1 MKTKKNL
8 AIAIFGLLVISCSVV
23 DQLLTFSLDNQ
34 VSFTV
39 PAGFPVN
46 TPVELLTPSISSNST
61 TVFENNDTRA
71 ELVKEVKLKEF
82 KLTITNP
89 SGKTFSF
96 LKSVRM
102 YISTND
108 TDEIELAYLDN
119 ITSTS
124 NTLNLTC
131 TTQKL
136 DKYVKSPTFRLR
148 AKAETKETVSA
159 NVSITADMK
168 FQVTADPF
176 Q

>member
-1 MKTKKNL
+1 MKTKKHL
-8 AIAIFGLLVISCSVV
+8 AVAIFGLLVISCSVV

-34 VSFTV
+34 VSFTI

-46 TPVELLTPSISSNST
+46 TPIELLTPSISSNSS

-89 SGKTFSF
+89 TDKTFSF
-96 LKSVRM
+96 LKSVHM

-136 DKYVKSPTFRLR
+136 DKYVKSPTFRIR
-148 AKAETKETVSA
+148 AKAETKETISA
-159 NVSITADMK
+159 NISVKADMK

>member
-23 DQLLTFSLDNQ
+23 DQLLTFSIDNQ
-34 VSFTV
+34 VSFSV
-39 PAGFPVN
+39 PVG
-46 TPVELLTPSISSNST
+46 TPPNILIPIPMVSVASNST

-82 KLTITNP
+82 KLSITSPN
-89 SGKTFSF
+89 GKSFSF
-96 LKSVRM
+96 LKSVHM

-108 TDEIELAYLDN
+108 TDEIELAYSDN

-136 DKYVKSPTFRLR
+136 DKYVKAPSFRIR
-148 AKAETKETVSA
+148 ATAETKETVSEKID
-159 NVSITADMK
+159 ITADMK
-168 FQVTADPF
+168 FNVTADPF

>member
-46 TPVELLTPSISSNST
+46 TPIELLTPSISSNSS

-96 LKSVRM
+96 LKSVHM

-119 ITSTS
+119 INSTS

-148 AKAETKETVSA
+148 ARAETKETVSEKID
-159 NVSITADMK
+159 ITADMK
-168 FQVTADPF
+168 FNITADPF